1 MDEREANPLIN
12 LDRLIRLYCYP
23 EWQELLY
30 EKNTQVSFNKGEAIF
45 TTGQKADRMFMV
57 HRGCVKIVADL
68 GKGQERIT
76 RLAGNLEVLGHRG
89 IGNEPIYSASAIA
102 LTPTVVNVIPMRLFL
117 STLKANSLF
126 CYNFLLYFTE
136 EMRLLDQH
144 LRDMMNMDVA
154 QRVVK
159 VLLLCRDTFGM
170 DKEDPRKLAHTLA
183 RKDIANMSGTTYES
197 VVRTLATLSQQG
209 LIELAGKEVR
219 LRKPKALERMV
230 KP

>member
-1 MDEREANPLIN
+1 MDEKETDPLIN
-12 LDRLIRLYCYP
+12 LDQLIRLYCYP
-23 EWQELLY
+23 EWQELLR
-30 EKNTQVSFNKGEAIF
+30 EKNTQVTVGKGQAIF
-45 TTGQKADRMFMV
+45 TTGQKAERMYMV
-57 HRGCVKIVADL
+57 HRGCVKIVSDL
-68 GKGQERIT
+68 GKGKERIT
-76 RLAGNLEVLGHRG
+76 RLAGNGEVLGHRG
-89 IGNEPIYSASAIA
+89 IGDEPIYSASAIA

-126 CYNFLLYFTE
+126 CYHFLLYFTG

-159 VLLLCRDTFGM
+159 VLLVCRDTFGM

-197 VVRTLATLSQQG
+197 VVRTLAALNQQG
-209 LIELAGKEVR
+209 LIELVGKEVR
-219 LRKPKALERMV
+219 LRKAKALEKMV
-230 KP
+230 KA